1 MDANLVFSRRRSR
14 RCERERPAVDCDTR
28 CDSEIFGRCLES
40 LIGADPICFLPIFF
54 RGDCETS
61 GAAPV
66 PESWTSS
73 SCSMIASS
81 SMSSSTEIF
90 VLLVAGTTVALLGG
104 GTGAFPHACMNME
117 RSQSPVSLPCRSLS
131 TRWNTVLRKSRSRHA
146 GDSDAR
152 FSVSTT
158 CVTEA
163 RIRLSSLDVNLR
175 MHFSGSMSQ
184 ASLESPV
191 HGGVRCGSRSSPR
204 TSEMMCSCG
213 GSCAMARARSV
224 SFSAEPPSR
233 DWRMEASFSCAGPI
247 CGRRVREVA
256 PPEAYMEGM
265 DPAPPFP
272 VFLPVMDL
280 LIVDLVAEAGD
291 GTWGGVVSETWVR
304 IGGDFGWI
312 HSGG

>member
-1 MDANLVFSRRRSR
+1 M
-14 RCERERPAVDCDTR
+14 
-28 CDSEIFGRCLES
+28 
-40 LIGADPICFLPIFF
+40 
-54 RGDCETS
+54 
-61 GAAPV
+61 
-66 PESWTSS
+66 
-73 SCSMIASS
+73 
-81 SMSSSTEIF
+81 
-90 VLLVAGTTVALLGG
+90 
-104 GTGAFPHACMNME
+104 
-117 RSQSPVSLPCRSLS
+117 SLPCRSLS

-152 FSVSTT
+152 FSDSTT

-163 RIRLSSLDVNLR
+163 RIRLSILDVNLR

-213 GSCAMARARSV
+213 GSCAMARTRSV

-265 DPAPPFP
+265 DPAPPLP

-291 GTWGGVVSETWVR
+291 GTWGRWRGGQRDVGPDWGRFWLDSFRGVTRVNAHLGRWRSSVWR
-304 IGGDFGWI
+304 CPAGPPR
-312 HSGG
+312 